1 MEKLNPKTI
10 QIFLPNGDPRSI
22 RIAEI
27 TTRIVRV
34 IEIPRNA
41 LDQFLGMPESTQN
54 ALYFLVGIDPDT
66 EAIQIYIGQTGGI
79 GDRLRQHDKDKEFW
93 NKALVVISLTN
104 SFTTTHT
111 LFLEELAIRGARA
124 AARYSALNGTGGNQ
138 TYAPPPMQAD
148 CHEIYETMS
157 TLLTTLGY
165 PIFEPL
171 LKPSVTP
178 TPQEIFFCKGSEADG
193 RGTYTDEGFVVLK
206 DSTGRVENVPSIV
219 GTSMEKFR
227 ERLIEDGDV
236 EVIGDRIVFIKNHLF
251 GSPSMAAVALM
262 GRRANGWI
270 EWKSFDGKTL
280 SEIKRGPNDEAT
292 SEEAE

>member
-1 MEKLNPKTI
+1 
-10 QIFLPNGDPRSI
+10 
-22 RIAEI
+22 
-27 TTRIVRV
+27 
-34 IEIPRNA
+34 
-41 LDQFLGMPESTQN
+41 MPESTQN